1 MARDTT
7 NEPQSDDANFN
18 DDAVLKSG
26 FRNLE
31 TAAQPILNQRA
42 KVLQK
47 LGVLTKLPL
56 GIKESTLKQSVEN
69 LNQVLADTIMLREM
83 YKKHH
88 WQVSGPTFIA
98 LHKLFDKHYEQQAEL
113 VDMIAERVQML
124 GGLALGMPQDVVA
137 NTKIERPQAGRES
150 VPVQLSRLVEA
161 HGIILKEVHEFA
173 KQAQEGGDDGTNDL
187 LVSDV
192 MRGNEMQLWFL
203 SEHLV
208 DEPLVNAGDTS
219 AMADKNTNGKGK
231 HT

>member
-7 NEPQSDDANFN
+7 NEPHDNDPNFT
-18 DDAVLKSG
+18 DDAVQHGKKHMG
-26 FRNLE
+26 EGNFRNLDS
-31 TAAQPILNQRA
+31 AAQPILNQRA
-42 KVLQK
+42 QVLQK

-56 GIKESTLKQSVEN
+56 GIKDATLKQSVEGN

-113 VDMIAERVQML
+113 VDMIAERVQIL
-124 GGLALGMPQDVVA
+124 GGLALGMPHDVVEH
-137 NTKIERPQAGRES
+137 TTIERPLSGRES

-161 HGIILKEVHEFA
+161 HGIILKELHQFA
-173 KQAQEGGDDGTNDL
+173 KKAQDGGDDGTNDL
-187 LVSDV
+187 FVSDV
-192 MRGNEMQLWFL
+192 MRTNEMQLWFL

-208 DEPLVNAGDTS
+208 DEPLVNASDTP
-219 AMADKNTNGKGK
+219 AKR
-231 HT
+231 